1 MGMVWDCDR
10 SPSDAIAGVEWK
22 LDNFKA
28 PYDASLRDVPIDF
41 GDKSDRYVQFDI
53 EDWNSDLNP
62 DYNYITD
69 NSGNEL
75 VISLK
80 LYEVDGTFVSI
91 VSKYGD
97 IQGLGKDAPGL
108 FDEQEDHSGT
118 LFTMES
124 YSVGGSITYTPKT
137 GVVENLSE
145 LGLVSGNSSI
155 KTDDNK
161 GLIIETSDKYKEGA
175 SGGTKNF
182 DGTIHAGEIESLT
195 IGTTTASTIDILIK
209 ETTVKTGGVTLV
221 TDKTTATLTL
231 SGANDLG
238 PVTKNGLGVP
248 YRFAV
253 RTNPPMVKRHSMNP
267 EITVAW

>member
-80 LYEVDGTFVSI
+80 LYEVDGT
-91 VSKYGD
+91 
-97 IQGLGKDAPGL
+97 
-108 FDEQEDHSGT
+108 
-118 LFTMES
+118 
-124 YSVGGSITYTPKT
+124 
-137 GVVENLSE
+137 
-145 LGLVSGNSSI
+145 
-155 KTDDNK
+155 
-161 GLIIETSDKYKEGA
+161 
-175 SGGTKNF
+175 
-182 DGTIHAGEIESLT
+182 IHAGEIESLT

-238 PVTKNGLGVP
+238 PVTNNGLGVP